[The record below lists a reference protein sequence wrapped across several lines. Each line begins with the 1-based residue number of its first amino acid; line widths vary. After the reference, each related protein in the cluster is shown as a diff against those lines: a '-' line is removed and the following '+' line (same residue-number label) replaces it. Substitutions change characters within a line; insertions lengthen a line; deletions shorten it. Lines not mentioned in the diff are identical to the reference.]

1 MQRYS
6 GLWWASILL
15 SSVVTGGG
23 SFLLL
28 SLLTDWPTITVAK
41 ISVALIV
48 AGDIVLA
55 LFMEAV
61 SPTHVKIGPGERR
74 HHAELPQELGMV
86 LSDFEDRQGSVS
98 IRGETWRARQAS
110 ACCRPLQAGTAVR
123 VVAREGLTLVVAAA
137 HDR

>member
-6 GLWWASILL
+6 KLWWASLLL

-28 SLLTDWPTITVAK
+28 HLLTDWATLTIAK
-41 ISVALIV
+41 VSVALIF

-74 HHAELPQELGMV
+74 LHTELPRELGEV
-86 LSDFEDRQGSVS
+86 LSDFEDRHGRVS
-98 IRGETWRARQAS
+98 IRGETWRARQTAT
-110 ACCRPLQAGTAVR
+110 CHRRLEAGMAVR
-123 VVAREGLTLVVAAA
+123 VVAREGLTLVVRAS
-137 HDR
+137 DGL